1 MEIIEEKLVRF
12 NNSAVEDDISE
23 LLIENDNPIWT
34 IFMRVAPLCVQ
45 QPLSNLYS
53 STRRATSFTRNSNNI
68 EFILAAGNYIMVW
81 DDLEFPLEVIIDEN
95 KEYVK
100 IHIQNK
106 EYFMVFQSF
115 LLHAREFA
123 KRKNKLENDKVI
135 VKVFQNGVWKVISS
149 YPKRKID
156 TFISENNGGNKIYE
170 DMKLF
175 LSSEKDYV
183 NYGFPYKRNY
193 LLVGPPG
200 SGKSSLI
207 SILAAELDLDIH
219 FFTIKSNMTEREI
232 CHAVSNLTER
242 SILVLEDIDVIC
254 GSESSNSN
262 LAVSIL
268 TNVLDGTLHQHKLIT
283 IMTTTSP
290 KVIENVLVRHGRVDY
305 TCTLKPITQKLTKIM
320 VENKM
325 GKENTENLVKKI
337 WNILNSLDNPSTT
350 ILSQFLFRHRDK
362 TVAEITDDILEE
374 LKKGTH
380 EEYYKNSTSSSKLY
394 M

>member
-1 MEIIEEKLVRF
+1 MEIIEEKIARF
-12 NNSAVEDDISE
+12 NNNSNDDITE

-53 STRRATSFTRNSNNI
+53 SRLRATSFTRNSNKI
-68 EFILAAGNYIMVW
+68 EFILAAGNYIMLW

-95 KEYVK
+95 KEYVR
-100 IHIQNK
+100 IQLQNK
-106 EYFMVFQSF
+106 KYFMIFQSF

-156 TFISENNGGNKIYE
+156 TFISENNEENKMYD
-170 DMKLF
+170 DMKFF
-175 LSSEKDYV
+175 LGAEKEYV

-207 SILAAELDLDIH
+207 SILASELDLDIH
-219 FFTIKSNMTEREI
+219 FFSIKANMTEKEI
-232 CHAVSNLTER
+232 CQAVSNLSEK

-254 GSESSNSN
+254 ESESSNAN
-262 LAVSIL
+262 LSVSIL

-283 IMTTTSP
+283 IMTSTKP
-290 KVIENVLVRHGRVDY
+290 KTIENVLVRHGRIDY
-305 TCTLKPITQKLTKIM
+305 TCTLKPITYKLTKIM
-320 VENKM
+320 VENKL
-325 GKENTENLVKKI
+325 GKNTEALAGKI
-337 WNILNSLDNPSTT
+337 WAILTNLDCPSTT
-350 ILSQFLFRHRDK
+350 ILAQFLFRHRDK
-362 TVAEITDDILEE
+362 KVDEINDDILEE

-380 EEYYKNSTSSSKLY
+380 EEYYENSSSCKLY